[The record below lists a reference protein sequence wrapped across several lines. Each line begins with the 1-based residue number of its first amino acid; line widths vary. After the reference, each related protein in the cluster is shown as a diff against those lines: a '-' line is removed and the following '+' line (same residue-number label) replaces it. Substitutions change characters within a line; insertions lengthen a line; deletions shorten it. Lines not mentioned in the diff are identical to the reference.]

1 MEPVSVFGIVLLIIA
16 LMVGWRHYSLVSLHK
31 ELLQTREQLKQSENF
46 ANSIIE
52 TEPECV
58 KIVDAEGNLI
68 FMNRAGL
75 DMIEADTLEQV
86 KGKCV
91 CPLVTSEYRDDFL
104 KLTRDVCSGAS
115 GTFTFEMV
123 GLKGRRLWLETRAV
137 PFRNEKD
144 EITALLGI
152 TRDITEKKKAEE
164 AMAAEK
170 ERLAVTLRS
179 IGDGVIVT
187 DIDGRV
193 TLINKVSEHLTG
205 WTNEE
210 ALGRPLTEVFNIINE
225 TTREKC
231 ENPVE
236 KVLRSGMIVGLANH
250 TALIKKD
257 GTEIIIADSAAP
269 IKDRHSRTIGIV
281 LVFRDITAQ
290 YRMEQEMQKI
300 QKLES
305 LGLLAGG
312 LAHDFN
318 NLLTAILG
326 NVSLV
331 KMQLGAEHRSFA
343 RLTDTE
349 KAARTAA
356 ELTQQLLTFAKGGAP
371 VKKPA
376 SLLDIAREAS
386 AFAMSGS
393 NIKCFPT
400 APPSLWSAEVDRGQ
414 ISQVFNNLMINAVHA
429 MLNGGAV
436 HLAFENVTVQEHNAA
451 ALKPGDYVKI
461 TVRDE
466 GAGIPEE
473 HLQKIFEPYF
483 STKTNGSG
491 LGLATVL
498 SIINRHDGSIS
509 VVSKTGIGTTFT
521 VYLPALRDTL
531 SPMTQEVEFVQPGQG
546 KILIMDD
553 DELVRDVAGVLLSE
567 LGYDVAYA
575 KDGKE
580 AIAAYQRAASEQNPF
595 DVVIMDLTIPGGM
608 GGKDA
613 VKHLQAI
620 APEAKVVVSSGYSRD
635 PIMAEYE
642 KYGFC
647 GVVCKPYDVGEL
659 GGEIAKIMKMGKQIV
674 Q

>member
-1 MEPVSVFGIVLLIIA
+1 
-16 LMVGWRHYSLVSLHK
+16 
-31 ELLQTREQLKQSENF
+31 
-46 ANSIIE
+46 
-52 TEPECV
+52 
-58 KIVDAEGNLI
+58 
-68 FMNRAGL
+68 MNRAGL
-75 DMIEADTLEQV
+75 DMIEADSLEQV
-86 KGKCV
+86 KGTCV
-91 CPLVTSEYRDDFL
+91 CPLVTSEYRDGFL
-104 KLTRDVCSGAS
+104 KLTQDVCNGAS

-123 GLKGRRLWLETRAV
+123 GLKGRRLLLETRAV
-137 PFRNEKD
+137 PFRNEKN

-179 IGDGVIVT
+179 IGDGVVVT
-187 DIDGRV
+187 DIDGKI
-193 TLINKVSEHLTG
+193 TLINKVSETLTG

-210 ALGRPLTEVFNIINE
+210 AQGRPLAQVFNIINE
-225 TTREKC
+225 STRAKA
-231 ENPVE
+231 ENPAE
-236 KVLRSGMIVGLANH
+236 KVLRSGRIVGLANH
-250 TALIKKD
+250 TALIRKD

-269 IKDRHSRTIGIV
+269 IKDQQSRTIGIV

-290 YRMEQEMQKI
+290 YRMEREMQKI

-331 KMQLGAEHRSFA
+331 KMQLGAGHRSIG
-343 RLTDTE
+343 RLTDAE
-349 KAARTAA
+349 KAAKAA
-356 ELTQQLLTFAKGGAP
+356 ADLTQQLLTFAKGGAP

-376 SLLDIAREAS
+376 SLLEIAREAS

-393 NIKCFPT
+393 NVKCLHT
-400 APPSLWSAEVDRGQ
+400 APLTLWSAEVDRGQ
-414 ISQVFNNLMINAVHA
+414 ISQVFNNLIINAVHA
-429 MLNGGAV
+429 MPNGGAV
-436 HLAFENVTVQEHNAA
+436 HLSFENVTLLEHNAA
-451 ALKPGDYVKI
+451 SLKPGDYVKI
-461 TVRDE
+461 TFRDE

-473 HLQKIFEPYF
+473 HVQKIFEPYF
-483 STKTNGSG
+483 STKSNGSG

-509 VVSKTGIGTTFT
+509 VASKTGVGTTFT
-521 VYLPALRDTL
+521 VYLPALKDTL
-531 SPMTQEVEFVQPGQG
+531 SPMTREVESVQAGQG
-546 KILIMDD
+546 KVLIMDD
-553 DELVRDVAGVLLSE
+553 DELVRNVAGEMLGE

-575 KDGKE
+575 RGGEE
-580 AIAAYQRAASEQNPF
+580 AIAAYLKAASDKKPF

-613 VKHLQAI
+613 VKNLQAI
-620 APEAKVVVSSGYSRD
+620 APDAKVIVSSGYSMD
-635 PIMAEYE
+635 PIMADYE

-659 GGEIAKIMKMGKQIV
+659 GGEISKIMKKKQS
-674 Q
+674 